1 MTVTLSLPAPS
12 HGGPIRRRGEG
23 IADPK
28 STLTPRSAAAGPP
41 RAVLALL
48 EAPRALAEYASFAA
62 ITPLLSAGWAGHGR
76 PVLVLPGLLAND
88 HSTRP
93 LRRLLNSTG
102 YAAYGWRSGTNIGP
116 TRRIIRGMD
125 AVLDEITDLHGQPA
139 SVIGWSLGGM
149 FGYDLVSRHPGAVDR
164 LITLGS
170 PLYIA
175 DPRQSRGSRF
185 YNKYAAAH
193 LAEYSIDRWRATGV
207 ASVPVTSIFSKT
219 DGVVRWHTC
228 LHPPGPLR
236 ENIAVYSSHCGLG
249 CHPAAAYAI
258 LDRLAAS
265 TNPWPNFVP
274 PAWLAIHFPAQ
285 PDRSQESRAT
295 EIA

>member
-1 MTVTLSLPAPS
+1 LEIFMAEPGS
-12 HGGPIRRRGEG
+12 
-23 IADPK
+23 ADV
-28 STLTPRSAAAGPP
+28 SPP
-41 RAVLALL
+41 PAVLALL
-48 EAPRALAEYASFAA
+48 EAPRALAEFASFVALGR
-62 ITPLLSAGWAGHGR
+62 LLSVGREGHGR
-76 PVLVLPGLLAND
+76 PVLVLPGLLGD
-88 HSTRP
+88 DRSTRP
-93 LRRLLNSTG
+93 LRRLLKFAG
-102 YAAYGWRSGTNIGP
+102 YAAYGWRLGTNIGP
-116 TRRIIRGMD
+116 TRRIISGMD
-125 AVLDEITDLHGQPA
+125 AVLGEITDLHGEPA

-175 DPRQSRGSRF
+175 DSRQSRGSRF

-228 LHPPGPLR
+228 LHPPGPWR
-236 ENIAVYSSHCGLG
+236 ENIEVYSSHCGLG

-258 LDRLAAS
+258 LDRLAAP
-265 TNPWPNFVP
+265 THPWPKFVS

-285 PDRSQESRAT
+285 PDRTQDSRAS